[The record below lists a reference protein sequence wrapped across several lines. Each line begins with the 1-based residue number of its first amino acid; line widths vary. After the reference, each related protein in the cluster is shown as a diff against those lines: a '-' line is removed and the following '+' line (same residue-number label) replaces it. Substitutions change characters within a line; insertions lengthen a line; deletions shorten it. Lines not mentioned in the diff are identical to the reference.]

1 MISRR
6 GLLLGSAAAGLVSFA
21 PSAIGQVPASIDTL
35 PASAP
40 VRNLSLVAREID
52 AHLLGPDK
60 PATKRVA
67 TYDGEL
73 FKMVRAPRGTRL
85 IVDFENQLPD
95 FTTVHWHGIRAPY
108 LFDGVAPIT
117 QEVVKPGERFRY
129 NVPLP
134 DPGFYFFHPHCDETG
149 QVGRGLFSALVVDD
163 PADAKAGYDAECF
176 IVVKDWRLG
185 DDGQWLEMSTTDGA
199 ATTGTFGNIRTTNGS
214 LTAPRVEVPA
224 YGDVRVRTLIADGTR
239 VIDFGCDTDDA
250 FLIAIDGQALPPV
263 HFNDLP
269 DGIWRMGPAMRA
281 DAQVRMPAPG
291 KEVQIFDYRSAEPFL
306 LTTLVAVDKKGMRAK
321 SRTALKAK
329 PLPPAKVPLPDLKS
343 AKRMEFLL
351 QVSAGATA
359 VSPPLPA
366 DDPLSKAL
374 IDSMCVGS
382 TTHWAISRDSWAVQ
396 DALRLPPPLAVLDNG
411 TSYVISMTNV
421 TKHVHP
427 MHLHGH
433 IFRVL
438 SHSKKPKLPQ
448 YLADTVMVEPNETV
462 EIAFKAVSGN
472 WVFHCH
478 ILEHM
483 DTGLMGWFRIS

>member
-21 PSAIGQVPASIDTL
+21 PSAIGQVPAAIDTL

-40 VRNLSLVAREID
+40 TRRMPLVAREIETR
-52 AHLLGPDK
+52 LLGPDK
-60 PATKRVA
+60 PATRNVC

-85 IVDFENQLPD
+85 AVDFENRLPHP
-95 FTTVHWHGIRAPY
+95 TTVHWHGIRCPY
-108 LFDGVAPIT
+108 VYDGVAPIT
-117 QEVVKPGERFRY
+117 QEVVQPGGKFSY

-134 DPGFYFFHPHCDETG
+134 DPGLYFFHPHCDETG
-149 QVGRGLFSALVVDD
+149 QVGRGLFSLLVVDD
-163 PADAKAGYDAECF
+163 PAEKKAGYDAECF
-176 IVVKDWRLG
+176 ITVKDWRLG
-185 DDGQWLEMSTTDGA
+185 DDAQWLDMTTLDGA
-199 ATTGTFGNIRTTNGS
+199 TAAGTFGNIRTTNGS

-239 VIDFGCDTDDA
+239 VIDLGADTDDTY
-250 FLIAIDGQALPPV
+250 LIAVDGQALPPV
-263 HFNDLP
+263 HINDLP
-269 DGIWRMGPAMRA
+269 DGVWRMGPAMRA
-281 DAQVRMPAPG
+281 DMQVRMPGPG
-291 KEVQIFDYRSAEPFL
+291 QEVKVYDYRSAEPFL
-306 LTTLVAVDKKGMRAK
+306 LTTLVAVDKGRKQ
-321 SRTALKAK
+321 TPLKPR
-329 PLPPAKVPLPDLKS
+329 PLPAAQVPVADMKS
-343 AKRMEFLL
+343 PKRMNFLL
-351 QVSAGATA
+351 QVAAGATA

-366 DDPLSKAL
+366 DDPLAKAL
-374 IDSMCVGS
+374 VDSLCVGS

-396 DALRLPPPLAVLDNG
+396 DATRLPPPLAVLDNG
-411 TSYVISMTNV
+411 GSYVISMTNV
-421 TKHVHP
+421 SKHVHP

-438 SHSKKPKLPQ
+438 SHSKKKLPQ
-448 YLADTVMVEPNETV
+448 YLADTVLVEPDETV

-483 DTGLMGWFRIS
+483 DTGLMGWLRVA